1 VTLTPK
7 RPPGRLNRKALAFA
21 ADIQRLHWQ
30 GHSCEAIRQAL
41 ADAGLTVS
49 RSTVTREVARQAKR
63 RTLGDSSGSSTAADA
78 PMPPA
83 REPDPATT
91 PPLAA
96 DPRSG
101 KEIAAAWVAGRNTNS
116 FMRARTA
123 NEDSRH

>member
-1 VTLTPK
+1 MTLTPK

-63 RTLGDSSGSSTAADA
+63 KAPSDTGGGSATNTPITPLREADPGSA
-78 PMPPA
+78 PA
-83 REPDPATT
+83 LAT
-91 PPLAA
+91 
-96 DPRSG
+96 DPRSS
-101 KEIAAAWVAGRNTNS
+101 KEIAEAWVAGRNTNPLL
-116 FMRARTA
+116 RARIA
-123 NEDSRH
+123 NESSRH